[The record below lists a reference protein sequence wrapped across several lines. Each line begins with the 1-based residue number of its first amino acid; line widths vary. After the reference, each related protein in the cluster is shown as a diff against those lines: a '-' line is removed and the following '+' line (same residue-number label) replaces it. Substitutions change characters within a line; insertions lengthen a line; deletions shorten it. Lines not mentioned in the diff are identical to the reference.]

1 MWQKL
6 TRGPFLEGPEKAQQN
21 LKPFISVLWAFIP
34 DVLGVYTSLSLNT
47 NQLIYILLLT
57 TTVMQNLITVFAY
70 DYQFEGDSFSFGWL
84 QQKLIK
90 EKFNLCAG

>member
-34 DVLGVYTSLSLNT
+34 DVLGVYTSLLHFIVDNNSN
-47 NQLIYILLLT
+47 
-57 TTVMQNLITVFAY
+57 A
-70 DYQFEGDSFSFGWL
+70 
-84 QQKLIK
+84 KLDNSICIR
-90 EKFNLCAG
+90 LSV